1 MLQIGGQKVPT
12 KILLLLVSDAL
23 LIVLGLLMAVA
34 LRFQTAPAIAGHL
47 QRPDTLPRF
56 VVVVLVCGL
65 ALYLSDLYDFRVV
78 ERRSEIFVRL
88 LQALGL
94 ACFALATTYYLA
106 PDLSLGRGVAAIAAP
121 LILGLTLGWRVLV
134 EEAGWMLGGSDR
146 VLIVGTG
153 ATGIALAREMV
164 HRPELN
170 MKVVGF
176 LDERGENIGKSL
188 VNPGIIGAAGDVE
201 EIVEQQKIN
210 RVVLSLAE
218 RRGQTP
224 VRQLLHLKFA
234 GVGVEDAHTFYE
246 RLTGR
251 ILLEHLS
258 PSWLILSDGFKKSR
272 LLVLTKRGLDI
283 AASLLVL
290 IFTWPILLVVALAI
304 RLEDGAPVLYRQERS
319 GMGGRPFDI
328 LKFRSM
334 RHDSEGSVP
343 KWTADG
349 DSRITWV
356 GHIIRK
362 YRIDELPQLFNVL
375 RGEMSFV
382 GPRPERPYFC
392 RLLEEKI
399 PFYAL
404 RHSVR
409 PGITGWAQIKYQY
422 GASIEEAKT
431 KLEYDL
437 FYIKHLS
444 IFLDFAI
451 LFETAKVILL
461 RRGAK

>member
-1 MLQIGGQKVPT
+1 MLQIGGQRVPT
-12 KILLLLVSDAL
+12 KVLLLLVSDAL
-23 LIVLGLLMAVA
+23 LIVMGLLMAVA
-34 LRFQTAPAIAGHL
+34 LRFQTAPAILGHL
-47 QRPDTLPRF
+47 HRSETLPRF

-65 ALYLSDLYDFRVV
+65 ALYLNDLYDFRVV

-94 ACFALATTYYLA
+94 ACFALATAYYLA

-164 HRPELN
+164 HGPALN

-188 VNPGIIGAAGDVE
+188 VNPGIIGAASDVE

-218 RRGQTP
+218 RRGRTP

-234 GVGVEDAHTFYE
+234 GVEVEDAHTFYE

-283 AASLLVL
+283 GASLFVL
-290 IFTWPILLVVALAI
+290 LFTWPILLLAALAI
-304 RLEDGAPVLYRQERS
+304 RLEDGAPVLYRQERT

-349 DSRITWV
+349 DSRITRV

-399 PFYAL
+399 AYYAL

-461 RRGAK
+461 KRGAK

>member
-362 YRIDELPQLFNVL
+362 YRID
-375 RGEMSFV
+375 
-382 GPRPERPYFC
+382 
-392 RLLEEKI
+392 
-399 PFYAL
+399 
-404 RHSVR
+404 
-409 PGITGWAQIKYQY
+409 
-422 GASIEEAKT
+422 
-431 KLEYDL
+431 
-437 FYIKHLS
+437 
-444 IFLDFAI
+444 
-451 LFETAKVILL
+451 
-461 RRGAK
+461 